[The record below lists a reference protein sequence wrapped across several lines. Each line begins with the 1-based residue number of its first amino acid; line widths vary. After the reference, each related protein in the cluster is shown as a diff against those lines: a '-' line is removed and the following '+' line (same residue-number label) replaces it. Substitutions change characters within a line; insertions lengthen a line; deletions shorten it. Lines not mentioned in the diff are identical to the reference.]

1 MFLFSCNLLIHFW
14 KEATMLTT
22 GLMEVILYVQEMNKQ
37 VAFYRDNFDLPVLY
51 PSGLADYTEAVWVVL
66 DTGACKL
73 ALHGGGQ
80 KRPGENTPVLVFGV
94 ADIHAARATLLARGV
109 QLQDV
114 FSAAPGVWVCH
125 GVNAEGNPLAIEA
138 HEK

>member
-1 MFLFSCNLLIHFW
+1 MI
-14 KEATMLTT
+14 TT
-22 GLMEVILYVQEMNKQ
+22 GLLEVILYVQEMQKQ
-37 VAFYRDNFDLPVLY
+37 VTFYRDTLELPILY
-51 PSGLADYTEAVWVVL
+51 PDGLADYTNEMWVVL

-80 KRPGENTPVLVFGV
+80 QRLGQDTPMIVFGV
-94 ADIHAARATLLARGV
+94 ADIQAARTTLLARGV
-109 QLQDV
+109 NLQEI

-125 GVNAEGNPLAIEA
+125 GVDPEGNPISLEA